1 MTIRI
6 TKSAAKK
13 GILDTVQDMSGVDLS
28 LCYQCKKC
36 SSGCTV
42 SGSAK
47 SPPSEIIRRLQLGA
61 GQELLTSDLV
71 WTCVSCETCFARCPM
86 GIDMVA
92 VIDALRSLALERET
106 ATSEGNIPL
115 FNRSFL
121 TTVNIFGRAYD
132 LGLMAAYKIGTSS
145 YLRDSDK
152 VPMMLKKRKI
162 AILPSWSGNRK
173 TVRRIFKKV
182 RQDKGIER

>member
-6 TKSAAKK
+6 TKQNTSGNLLA
-13 GILDTVQDMSGVDLS
+13 TVQKMSDVDLNI
-28 LCYQCKKC
+28 CYQCKKC

-42 SGSAK
+42 SGLTA

-61 GQELLTSDLV
+61 GEELLFSDLI

-92 VIDALRSLALERET
+92 VMDALRALAVQMKKP
-106 ATSEGNIPL
+106 APKGNLPL

-121 TTVNIFGRAYD
+121 KTVSLFGRVYD
-132 LGLMAAYKIGTSS
+132 LGLITAYKIGTAS
-145 YLRDSDK
+145 YLQDSDK
-152 VPMMLKKRKI
+152 VPVMLRKKKI
-162 AILPSWSGNRK
+162 AFFPSLSGGRK
-173 TVRRIFKKV
+173 TVKRIFKRANRNK
-182 RQDKGIER
+182 ET